1 MQEANLME
9 QQVIEYQ
16 QTENLVDDA
25 RTIIESS
32 QRWAHRA
39 VNVALV
45 YRNWFLGKRIAEE
58 ELKGEDRAEYGAEV
72 IKELSKELQNLY
84 GKGFTKTNLYQFVQ
98 FYQLFPEI
106 FHSLSGKSPALLSWT
121 HYRTLLRVE
130 DDTARNWYAREA
142 ATQGWSVRTLDRNI
156 ATQYYY
162 RLLMTHAKHR
172 ESVEQ
177 EMKEKT
183 AEYQADKLEFIKDP
197 VVAEFLGLKQDPQLH
212 ETTLEGAIIA
222 NLQDFMLEMGKG
234 YAFVARQQHIKTD
247 LDGFYIDLVF
257 YNIILKCYVLIDL
270 KIGKITHQD
279 VGQMDMYVRMYDD
292 LKRIE
297 GDNPTLGIVLCS
309 ETSETIARYS
319 VLNGSEQLF
328 ATKYKLYLPSEEQLR
343 DEIETQ
349 KRIFLAQQT
358 EQSDGEAK

>member
-1 MQEANLME
+1 MQKANLTE
-9 QQVIEYQ
+9 QQIIEYR

-25 RTIIESS
+25 KTIIESS

-45 YRNWFLGKRIAEE
+45 YRNWYLGKRIAEE
-58 ELKGEDRAEYGAEV
+58 ELKGENRAEYGAQV
-72 IKELSKELQNLY
+72 IEELSRALKQQY

-98 FYQLFPEI
+98 FHKTFPEI
-106 FHSLSGKSPALLSWT
+106 FQTVSGKSQPLLSWS
-121 HYRTLLRVE
+121 HYAALLRVE
-130 DDTARNWYAREA
+130 DNTARNWYAHEA

-156 ATQYYY
+156 STQYYF
-162 RLLMTHAKHR
+162 RLLLTHADYK

-177 EMKEKT
+177 EMQEKT

-197 VVAEFLGLKQDPQLH
+197 VVAEFLGLRQDPHLH

-247 LDGFYIDLVF
+247 LDDFYIDLVF

-358 EQSDGEAK
+358 EQGDEEAK